1 MLRMRKSLGLFFIFI
16 CVGFCYLGQKK
27 NIKLVHVNTLG
38 KVWITLCGNQLLPPR
53 PLQTTRNYGA
63 SQCSKIISEDPIFCC
78 LLQHV
83 WLGSVSRESPHLT
96 DICARAVFPSH
107 MIMKRDP
114 AWPMRCWGYLRR
126 SLGHP
131 AFNRTEKTE
140 VWNKRLFSKQKPGWW
155 WSQITNPRLKPLTTD
170 QPRIWT
176 VSTVQDTKVSPGAVG
191 VLRSPTCCSNI
202 DDAYF

>member
-1 MLRMRKSLGLFFIFI
+1 MSDFVIWGKKRTLNWFMLTPWEKSESHYVVTNCCLQDHCRRHAIMGHRN
-16 CVGFCYLGQKK
+16 V
-27 NIKLVHVNTLG
+27 
-38 KVWITLCGNQLLPPR
+38 PR
-53 PLQTTRNYGA
+53 
-63 SQCSKIISEDPIFCC
+63 SSSEDPMFCC

-107 MIMKRDP
+107 MIMKCDP

-140 VWNKRLFSKQKPGWW
+140 AWNKRLFSKQKPGWW
-155 WSQITNPRLKPLTTD
+155 WSQITNPRLKRLTTD

-176 VSTVQDTKVSPGAVG
+176 VCTVQDTKVSPGAVG
-191 VLRSPTCCSNI
+191 VIRSPTCCSNI
-202 DDAYF
+202 GDAYF